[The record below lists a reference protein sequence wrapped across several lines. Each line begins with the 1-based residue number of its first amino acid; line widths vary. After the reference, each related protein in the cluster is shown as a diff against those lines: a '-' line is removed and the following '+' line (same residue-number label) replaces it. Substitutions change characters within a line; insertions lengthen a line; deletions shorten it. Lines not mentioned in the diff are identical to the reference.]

1 MKKPLSAAEWGIKMN
16 NIKEL
21 DKKYVAN
28 TYARF
33 PVLLEHGS
41 GSLVYDD
48 AGKEYIDLGAGIAV
62 TSFGIADSEWAAAV
76 TQQLTKLQHCSNLYF
91 TGPCALLAEKLCE
104 ATGMKKVF
112 FGNSGAEANECA
124 IKAARKYSFDK
135 YGPDRYKIVTLV
147 DSFHGRTIATL
158 SATGQPELQNG
169 FQPMVPGFIY
179 TPANDCEAL
188 KALVESESGICAF
201 MFELIQGESGVN
213 VLTQEFVDCMVSLAK
228 EHDILLVDD
237 EVQSGNGRT
246 GTLYAWMQYGF
257 TPDIMS
263 TAKGLGGG
271 LPIGAC
277 LLGEK
282 VQDTMGAG
290 THGSTFGGN
299 PAVCAGALN
308 ILSRIDGKLLADV
321 KAKGEYIVK
330 ELSGAP
336 GVKGISGKGLMLG
349 IETEKSAGEVLN
361 ECMANGVL
369 VLTAHGKVRL
379 VPALNIPM
387 ELVEKAVA
395 VIKAACA

>member
-246 GTLYAWMQYGF
+246 GTLYAYMQYGF

-308 ILSRIDGKLLADV
+308 ILSRIDDELLADV

-330 ELSGAP
+330 ELTGAP

-349 IETEKSAGEVLN
+349 IETEKGAGDVLA